1 MVVDRSGSDTSELG
15 EANELSNSSEQNEN
29 LDPQACALRQFRNTA
44 HAMNHSSTRQFYSSG
59 LQRALAGIGLRR
71 WYHPHPLD
79 RGALQRLWLR
89 E

>member
-44 HAMNHSSTRQFYSSG
+44 HAMNHSSTRQFC
-59 LQRALAGIGLRR
+59 
-71 WYHPHPLD
+71 
-79 RGALQRLWLR
+79 
-89 E
+89 